1 MVNFD
6 TQYTNIN
13 YPNKITQAIKKL
25 CLKMMMML
33 IMNP

>member
-6 TQYTNIN
+6 TQYTKISIIQI
-13 YPNKITQAIKKL
+13 ITQAIKKL